1 MIKKLLNERIL
12 ILDGAMGTA
21 IQAFGLGEADFRCTE
36 FTQHNINIKGNNDIL
51 NLTKP
56 EIIAEIHR
64 NYINAGADIIS
75 TNTFNSN
82 ALSQEEY
89 GLSGLVY
96 RLNFE
101 GAKIAKS
108 EVQKAC
114 HKVFVAGS
122 IGPTSK
128 MLSLSPDINRP
139 EFRATSF
146 DNLAKTC
153 AEQVCGLIDGGADLL
168 LIETAFDALN
178 VKAALYAIWQV
189 FDNKGV
195 TLPVMVSATVNDKY
209 GHTLTGQ
216 SLEAFF
222 NSISHFPLLSF
233 GLNCSFGAEMLMP
246 LIERLHKIIPCYLSV
261 YPNAGLPNEM
271 GQYDE
276 TPCFTALQIEKIAQ
290 KGLLNIV
297 GGCCGTTAEHISEI
311 KKHVANIPPRKLQKI
326 DNQLIVNG
334 LEIVKAG

>member
-1 MIKKLLNERIL
+1 
-12 ILDGAMGTA
+12 MGTA
-21 IQAFGLGEADFRCTE
+21 IQTFGLEEGDFRGME
-36 FTQHNINIKGNNDIL
+36 FSKHNINVKGNNDIL
-51 NLTKP
+51 NLTQPK
-56 EIIAEIHR
+56 IIAEIHR
-64 NYINAGADIIS
+64 SYINAGADIIE

-89 GLSGLVY
+89 ALSKLAY

-101 GAKIAKS
+101 GAKIAKN
-108 EVQKAC
+108 EAQKATR
-114 HKVFVAGS
+114 KVFAAGS
-122 IGPTSK
+122 MGPTSK
-128 MLSLSPDINRP
+128 MLSLSSDINRP
-139 EFRATSF
+139 EFRETNF
-146 DNLAKTC
+146 DALVKAYS
-153 AEQVCGLIDGGADLL
+153 EQVSGLIDGGADLL

-178 VKAALYAIWQV
+178 AKAALYAIWQV
-189 FDNKGV
+189 FDNKKV
-195 TLPVMVSATVNDKY
+195 KLPVMLSATVNDKF

-271 GQYDE
+271 GKYDE
-276 TPCFTALQIEKIAQ
+276 TPCFTALQIEKIAK

-311 KKHVANIPPRKLQKI
+311 KKHVENIPPRKLQSIEKL
-326 DNQLIVNG
+326 LIVNG
-334 LEIVKAG
+334 LEIIKVGKK